1 MDCILKTQQCTF
13 FTQFLTSLNG
23 LNVQGSLC
31 RDEFVLPK
39 AILLGLGNEN
49 KMTWDHRL
57 VNPPPA
63 TLDVRLG
70 YNLQLCSRFRQG
82 HWCTAPGM
90 AYWGVWVWCF
100 VIGLLLQALSM
111 TPWSSKRWSLSHT
124 WYQNRRTKVDY
135 WQLFSR
141 MSWTLSKERSGAL
154 NWSPPGGEVD
164 SNSNSRPRG
173 NRYRIWVGHVQS
185 LQHGGGCLEFGQ
197 KVVELMP
204 GCSKGD
210 FRPTVEPEI
219 HEEQWRFCGSL
230 PFQEYWERSGNLLSL
245 SSCVFL
251 DLKKATDHIPRGS
264 WKWKNAWLLPWSWEC
279 VTITSE
285 VVQVTQGVV
294 HEWGQDGTW
303 DWQTDWC
310 CVARLLWW
318 GVNLPPTLTYLCNTI
333 CLSSVFEVYIT

>member
-1 MDCILKTQQCTF
+1 
-13 FTQFLTSLNG
+13 
-23 LNVQGSLC
+23 
-31 RDEFVLPK
+31 
-39 AILLGLGNEN
+39 
-49 KMTWDHRL
+49 MTWDHRL

-63 TLDVRLG
+63 RLDVRLG
-70 YNLQLCSRFRQG
+70 CNLQLCSRFRQG
-82 HWCTAPGM
+82 HWCTAPDM

-173 NRYRIWVGHVQS
+173 NQYRIWVGHVQS

-210 FRPTVEPEI
+210 FQPTVEPEI
-219 HEEQWRFCGSL
+219 HEEQWRFSRL
-230 PFQEYWERSGNLLSL
+230 FTLSRIL
-245 SSCVFL
+245 
-251 DLKKATDHIPRGS
+251 G
-264 WKWKNAWLLPWSWEC
+264 
-279 VTITSE
+279 
-285 VVQVTQGVV
+285 G
-294 HEWGQDGTW
+294 
-303 DWQTDWC
+303 
-310 CVARLLWW
+310 
-318 GVNLPPTLTYLCNTI
+318 
-333 CLSSVFEVYIT
+333 